1 MADLDPLIPS
11 GAPLSVRSLVE
22 RLRATARAGER
33 GVGGAGLRPFV
44 TAAMIG
50 SIDGRAAVQGRSV
63 ALGHPADRDL
73 LRSLRADADAVLVG
87 TGTMRAERYANLLDP
102 DASDRREA
110 EGRPRQP
117 LVVTITRSFDVP
129 WDVPL
134 FAEPEARVLVSTERP
149 DAEAPAGV
157 AASVEVARFAPGT
170 LGPDAALARL
180 RAEHGVERVLC
191 EGGPRLLRG
200 VVAAGCLDALM
211 LTVSPLLAAGDAPTI
226 LAGPPLPDP
235 PRMRLAEVLRA
246 DDHLFLRYER

>member
-1 MADLDPLIPS
+1 VADLQPLIPS
-11 GAPLSVRSLVE
+11 GAPLSARSLVE
-22 RLRATARAGER
+22 CLRASARTDAR
-33 GVGGAGLRPFV
+33 RPFLTGV
-44 TAAMIG
+44 MIG

-102 DASDRREA
+102 DQSASREA

-117 LVVTITRSFDVP
+117 LIVTISRSFDVP

-134 FAEPEARVLVSTERP
+134 FAEPDARLLICTERA
-149 DAEAPAGV
+149 DAEPPPGV
-157 AASVEVARFAPGT
+157 AAAVEVATFAPGT
-170 LGPDAALARL
+170 LGPDAALARVG
-180 RAEHGVERVLC
+180 AEHGVERVLC
-191 EGGPRLLRG
+191 EGGPRLLRE

-211 LTVSPLLAAGDAPTI
+211 LTVSPLLAAGDAPTV

-235 PRMRLAEVLRA
+235 ARLHLAQVLRA